1 MAQASTA
8 VFIRVEG
15 ALISRGVLTATAY
28 LAANGRGFRERL
40 LRLGQVAVTAPI
52 YQLFGQNDRTLVNR
66 LIYLSLRNMDE
77 DRIAELADEYFR
89 EILKENILEGGKEL
103 LKRCRRD
110 GYRIV
115 LISDGLAQVIDPLV
129 EQLGD
134 VDDYICNHLEFR
146 DGVATGRLL
155 DPIVGG
161 HDSARWVEKYAQ
173 EHAVDLSRSS
183 AYATHGPDLLLLAAV
198 GNPCAVNPDFT
209 LRRAARQ
216 AEWPIM
222 DYHV

>member
-1 MAQASTA
+1 MGTA

-15 ALISRGVLTATAY
+15 VLLRQSVLAAAAY
-28 LAANGRGFRERL
+28 FAANGRGFRERL
-40 LRLGQVAVTAPI
+40 TRLGQIAITAPI
-52 YQLFGQNDRTLVNR
+52 YGLLGQNDRTLANR
-66 LIYLSLRNMDE
+66 LLYVSLRNMDE
-77 DRIAELADEYFR
+77 DRILELADEYYND
-89 EILKENILEGGKEL
+89 ILKEALLEGGKDL
-103 LKRCRRD
+103 LKQRRRE
-110 GYRIV
+110 GHRIV
-115 LISDGLAQVIDPLV
+115 LISDGLAQVVVPLIQ
-129 EQLGD
+129 QLRE
-134 VDDYICNHLEFR
+134 VDDYICNCLEFR

-155 DPIVGG
+155 EPIVGG
-161 HDSARWVEKYAQ
+161 YDTACWAERYARQHDL
-173 EHAVDLSRSS
+173 DLSHSF